1 MWGDMAFSSVAA
13 SEVRAVG
20 RKAKLVRADERA
32 LALASTIAEIRASG
46 STSLY
51 AIGAAL
57 MRRGVPTAHG
67 HCFWGATQ
75 VRNLLKRLDR
85 LHGHV
90 PPQGSPAPPP

>member
-13 SEVRAVG
+13 SEVRAAG
-20 RKAKLVRADERA
+20 RKVALARADERA
-32 LALASTIAEIRASG
+32 LALAQVIAEIRASG

-57 MRRGVPTAHG
+57 MRRGIPTAHG
-67 HCFWGATQ
+67 HRFWGATQ

>member
-32 LALASTIAEIRASG
+32 LARASTIAEIRASG

-67 HCFWGATQ
+67 HRFWGATQ

-85 LHGHV
+85 VSEVG
-90 PPQGSPAPPP
+90 